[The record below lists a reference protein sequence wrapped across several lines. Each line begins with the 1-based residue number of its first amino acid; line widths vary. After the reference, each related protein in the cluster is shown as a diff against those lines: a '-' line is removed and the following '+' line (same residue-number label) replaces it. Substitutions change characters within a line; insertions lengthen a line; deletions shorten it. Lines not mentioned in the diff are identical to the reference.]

1 MAIIGKFTKDG
12 AGYTGSIETLT
23 YRAKLTLEPNTNKKS
38 GTSPDFRIIHVAEGF
53 TSEIGAAWIKT
64 AKKSGSQYISLSI
77 HDDPGL
83 AEPLNCRLVKTGAEN
98 GHTLFWDRPEE
109 RAEAVKAAA

>member
-12 AGYTGSIETLT
+12 AGFTGSIETLT
-23 YRAKLTLEPNTNKKS
+23 MRAKLTLEPNTQKKS
-38 GTSPDFRIIHVAEGF
+38 DKAPDFRIMHIAEGF

-64 AKKSGSQYISLSI
+64 AKRSGAQYISLSI
-77 HDDPGL
+77 HDDPSL
-83 AEPLNCRLVKTGAEN
+83 VEPLNCRLVKTGAEN

-109 RAEAVKAAA
+109 QFEEARAAA

>member
-12 AGYTGSIETLT
+12 AGYIGSIETLT
-23 YRAKLTLEPNTNKKS
+23 CRAKLTLEPNTNKKS
-38 GTSPDFRIIHVAEGF
+38 EKAPDFRIIHVAEGF

-77 HDDPGL
+77 HDDPSFSQ
-83 AEPLNCRLVKTGAEN
+83 PLNCRLVKTGAES
-98 GHTLFWDRPEE
+98 GHTLFWDRPDQT
-109 RAEAVKAAA
+109 EADRAAA